1 MEKKKIERTL
11 LIIKPCAVQRG
22 LIGEVISRIEKRG
35 LKIIAMKM
43 LQLTKEILREHY
55 SHKTDKPFYPL
66 IEASM
71 MAAPVVVICVEG
83 LEAVRVVHDM
93 AGATNGRDA
102 LPGTI
107 RGDMSVSG
115 QENIVHTS
123 DSLET
128 ASAELKRFF

>member
-1 MEKKKIERTL
+1 
-11 LIIKPCAVQRG
+11 
-22 LIGEVISRIEKRG
+22 
-35 LKIIAMKM
+35 
-43 LQLTKEILREHY
+43 
-55 SHKTDKPFYPL
+55 
-66 IEASM
+66 M

-128 ASAELKRFF
+128 ASAELKRFFSESDYYEYDSPLFNYLYAADEV